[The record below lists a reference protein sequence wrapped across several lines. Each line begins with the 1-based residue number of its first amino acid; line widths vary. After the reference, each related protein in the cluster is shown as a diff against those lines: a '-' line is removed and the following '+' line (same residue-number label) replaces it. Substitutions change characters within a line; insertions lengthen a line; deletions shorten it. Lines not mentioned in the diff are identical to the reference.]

1 MKTIGEALADAMAL
15 APPLA
20 ADERALSEALGGFLA
35 EDLVATL
42 DVPWADVSLVDG
54 YVVRAAEVRAGASL
68 RVSMEARA
76 GADVGALEVGT
87 TGRIFTGA
95 PLPRGGDAVVMQEI
109 VSRADGDAVFS
120 AEARVG
126 QGVRRK
132 ASDVA
137 AGERIVARG
146 TEVDAGLLG
155 LAASQG
161 RATLPVVR
169 APRVAIL
176 TTGDELRDPSQGPL
190 PPGAIY
196 DANGPMLAAAVGL
209 AGGRVVRCTRVPD
222 DLEATRAALDEAAR
236 TSDLVV
242 IAGGVSV
249 GDHDMVHAALSALG
263 VRQVLWKVR
272 MKPGKPLAVG
282 VRAGLPFVGLPGNP
296 VSAWV
301 GFEVFVRPMLRRM
314 LGDPRPHRAMGEVT
328 LGASIRCSPDRTELA
343 RARLDAQGLAWP
355 MPKQTSSALTSVV
368 GVDALLVLPERE
380 GELAEGERVR
390 AMRLDGPCAAASPF
404 V

>member
-15 APPLA
+15 APPRASEARPLA
-20 ADERALSEALGGFLA
+20 EALGGFLA

-54 YVVRAAEVRAGASL
+54 YAVRAAEVAAGVSV

-76 GADVGALEVGT
+76 GADRGTLETGT

-95 PLPRGGDAVVMQEI
+95 PLPHGADAVVMQEI
-109 VSRADGDAVFS
+109 VTRRGEEAVFS

-132 ASDVA
+132 AADLA
-137 AGERIVARG
+137 AGERMAARG
-146 TEVDAGLLG
+146 TEVDAGLIG

-161 RATLPVVR
+161 RSMLPVVR

-176 TTGDELRDPSQGPL
+176 TTGDELRDASEAPL

-196 DANGPMLAAAVGL
+196 DANGPMLVAAVRA
-209 AGGRVVRCTRVPD
+209 AGARVVRCARVPD
-222 DLEATRAALDEAAR
+222 ALDATREALEEAAR
-236 TSDLVV
+236 VADLVV

-249 GDHDMVHAALSALG
+249 GDHDLVHAALAALG

-282 VRAGLPFVGLPGNP
+282 VREGLPFLGLPGNP

-301 GFEVFVRPMLRRM
+301 GFELFVRPMLRRM
-314 LGDPRPHRAMGEVT
+314 LGDPRPHRVACEGP
-328 LGASIRCSPDRTELA
+328 LGASIRCSADRTELA

-380 GELAEGERVR
+380 GELAAGERVR
-390 AMRLDGPCAAASPF
+390 ALRLEGRGSAEAPF
-404 V
+404 